1 MELIRNEK
9 VAENT
14 VELEFKVSKEQ
25 FAEGITK
32 AFRKANKDIQVPGF
46 RKGKA
51 PRSVVE
57 KMYGEE
63 IFFNDAI
70 DALLPDAYAEAVEAA
85 AIEPVARPEVDI
97 TACSKEEGFTV
108 VAKVVVKPEVKV
120 NEYKG
125 LKATKKAVK
134 VEEFEIDAELENLRD
149 RNGRMVTVED
159 RAAKIGD
166 TANIDFEG
174 FVDEVAFEGGKG
186 EGFDLMLGSGQ
197 FIPGFEEQIVDH
209 NIGEEFDVNVTFP
222 EEYHA
227 ADLAGK
233 AAVFKTKLNGL
244 KAKELPELDD
254 EFAKDVSEFD
264 TLEELRADIRKAKEE
279 RAAQEAELDVENKLV
294 DAVVASMEA
303 VIPQEMVESRIDEMV
318 RDFEGRMSQQ
328 GLQLATYLQYTGM
341 EMETFRK
348 SFADQ
353 AEQQV
358 KIRLALEKVAA
369 MENIEVSE
377 EEVDAE
383 LTKIAEA
390 YKMKLEQVK
399 SFIPA
404 VEIKK
409 DLAINKAIDFIKAN
423 AEITVE

>member
-1 MELIRNEK
+1 
-9 VAENT
+9 
-14 VELEFKVSKEQ
+14 
-25 FAEGITK
+25 
-32 AFRKANKDIQVPGF
+32 
-46 RKGKA
+46 
-51 PRSVVE
+51 
-57 KMYGEE
+57 
-63 IFFNDAI
+63 
-70 DALLPDAYAEAVEAA
+70 
-85 AIEPVARPEVDI
+85 
-97 TACSKEEGFTV
+97 
-108 VAKVVVKPEVKV
+108 
-120 NEYKG
+120 
-125 LKATKKAVK
+125 
-134 VEEFEIDAELENLRD
+134 
-149 RNGRMVTVED
+149 
-159 RAAKIGD
+159 
-166 TANIDFEG
+166 
-174 FVDEVAFEGGKG
+174 
-186 EGFDLMLGSGQ
+186 
-197 FIPGFEEQIVDH
+197 
-209 NIGEEFDVNVTFP
+209 
-222 EEYHA
+222 
-227 ADLAGK
+227 
-233 AAVFKTKLNGL
+233 
-244 KAKELPELDD
+244 
-254 EFAKDVSEFD
+254 
-264 TLEELRADIRKAKEE
+264 
-279 RAAQEAELDVENKLV
+279 
-294 DAVVASMEA
+294 MEA

-348 SFADQ
+348 SFAEQ